1 MNNNNNKP
9 LVSART
15 ITYNHA
21 PYIKQ
26 CIEGVLMQKTDFPI
40 EYIIAEDCSTD
51 GTREIV
57 FEYARKY
64 PDLIKVVTSDMNVG
78 ANINAERAFDACRGK
93 YIAVCEGD
101 DYWTDP
107 YKLRKQ
113 VDFLESHPDFV
124 MCSHAVKTVFL
135 GGVRKNDP
143 FVKPLEIATF
153 DDILENHFIPTLSLV
168 FRNGI
173 INKYPSWFMNV
184 MSGDRVLELLLAHY
198 GKNYYMNDVM
208 GTKRKHP
215 GGITQSVYKKIS
227 KKFKLENELRM
238 YKGLNKYFHYEHNT
252 VLSKVITRKFLGIAK
267 IELKE
272 RRYFFAIVKCI
283 QALYYNPKLF
293 FYKLF
298 HKIIEKC
305 EYTCSRLIW

>member
-1 MNNNNNKP
+1 MM
-9 LVSART
+9 VSICC
-15 ITYNHA
+15 ITYNHES
-21 PYIKQ
+21 YIGKA
-26 CIEGVLMQKTDFPI
+26 IEGFVNQKTNFDY
-40 EYIIAEDCSTD
+40 EVIIHDDCSTD
-51 GTREIV
+51 GTRKIIE
-57 FEYARKY
+57 EYQKEY
-64 PDLIKVVTSDMNVG
+64 PFLIKPILQKENQKSKGKAISPITFKKAS
-78 ANINAERAFDACRGK
+78 GK
-93 YIAVCEGD
+93 YIAFCEGD

-107 YKLRKQ
+107 YKLQKQ

-184 MSGDRVLELLLAHY
+184 MSGDRALELLLAHY

-208 GTKRKHP
+208 GIKRKHP
-215 GGITQSVYKKIS
+215 GGITQSVYKKIN
-227 KKFKLENELRM
+227 KKFKLENELCM
-238 YKGLNKYFHYEHNT
+238 YKGLNKYFHCEHNT
-252 VLSKVITRKFLGIAK
+252 VLSKVITRKFLGIAE

-272 RRYFFAIVKCI
+272 RRYFFAIVKYI